1 MREAEL
7 RSALERHLVAE
18 GPEPA
23 RTIAEFWIPVSHER
37 ADLVVVGRWL
47 YAFELKSAADNL
59 LRLPRQVAAYG
70 RVFDRCTAVVAERH
84 LAKAVEQLPVWWGV
98 MTLSP
103 VETSFTVVRECT
115 LNVNIDESILVRLL
129 WKEEARAA
137 LLGLGERTSDSESRD
152 SMWGRLLSALDRD
165 QMRVVVRDTLAR
177 RDPAAARF
185 GARIL
190 RSPAVT

>member
-7 RSALERHLVAE
+7 RSTLERHLATE
-18 GPEPA
+18 GTEPA

-37 ADLVVVGRWL
+37 ADLVVVGRSL
-47 YAFELKSAADNL
+47 DAYELKSAADNL

-70 RVFDRCTAVVAERH
+70 RVFDRCTAVVAELH
-84 LAKAVEQLPVWWGV
+84 LAKALEQLPVWWGV

-103 VETSFTVVRECT
+103 RETSFTVVRDCS
-115 LNVNIDESILVRLL
+115 LNVNIDESTLVRLL
-129 WKEEARAA
+129 WKEEARAT
-137 LLGLGERTSDSESRD
+137 LLELGERIAGNESRD

-165 QMRVVVRDTLAR
+165 QIRVVVRDTLAR

-185 GARIL
+185 GTRIL
-190 RSPAVT
+190 RSAAVT